1 MDVFCDDGVCEF
13 LGIAAQPIS
22 DAPTAAIAL
31 VVIKDLRVQFM
42 AFSHREVNLDILKN
56 FCFMNF
62 IQHSIHK
69 AKIMHF

>member
-13 LGIAAQPIS
+13 LGVAAQLIS

-42 AFSHREVNLDILKN
+42 AFSLREVNLDILEICL
-56 FCFMNF
+56 FCEFY
-62 IQHSIHK
+62 SV
-69 AKIMHF
+69 